1 MAEDLNLEMEEA
13 SKPPKP
19 KKKIVPL
26 LAAFLLV
33 WVLAAVGN
41 YFYLKA
47 NYTPPPP
54 PPVPEEKKP
63 VTTIDLSGVAEM
75 IPSENRETD
84 SLVTHELENSPRVDS
99 LRTAIAD
106 LATASVTRDSLIRTL
121 AAAVQEKKQPVTTVA
136 ETPKKTTADSANV
149 KQSIKLAKIVEAM
162 QPTDAAKMLEPLP
175 DNMVTYILLRL
186 KQRQAAQIM
195 AALPA
200 NRSAGISRAIMEPL
214 MQ

>member
-1 MAEDLNLEMEEA
+1 MAEELNLEIEEG

-19 KKKIVPL
+19 KKKFVPL
-26 LAAFLLV
+26 LAAFVAV

-47 NYTPPPP
+47 TYTPPPP
-54 PPVPEEKKP
+54 PPAPEVKKP
-63 VTTIDLSGVAEM
+63 VTTIDLSGVTGINPAES
-75 IPSENRETD
+75 SESD
-84 SLVTHELENSPRVDS
+84 STATHELENSPRIDS
-99 LRTAIAD
+99 LRAAIAD
-106 LATASVTRDSLIRTL
+106 LTTASATRDSLIRTL
-121 AAAVQEKKQPVTTVA
+121 AAAMQEKKQPEVLAKVT
-136 ETPKKTTADSANV
+136 PQKTTADSAEV
-149 KQSIKLAKIVEAM
+149 KRSIKLAKIVEAM

>member
-1 MAEDLNLEMEEA
+1 MAEDLNLEMEGA
-13 SKPPKP
+13 AKAPKP
-19 KKKIVPL
+19 KKKIIPMVVG
-26 LAAFLLV
+26 FLLV

-47 NYTPPPP
+47 TYVPPPP
-54 PPVPEEKKP
+54 PPVPEVKKP
-63 VTTIDLSGVAEM
+63 VTTIDLSGVVGINTEESAEGD
-75 IPSENRETD
+75 T
-84 SLVTHELENSPRVDS
+84 LVTHEIENSPRIDS
-99 LRTAIAD
+99 LRAAIAD

-121 AAAVQEKKQPVTTVA
+121 AAAMQETKKTAALVV
-136 ETPKKTTADSANV
+136 EKPKQTTADSAEV
-149 KQSIKLAKIVEAM
+149 KRSIKLAKIVEAM

-175 DNMVTYILLRL
+175 DNMITYILLRL

-195 AALPA
+195 AALPS